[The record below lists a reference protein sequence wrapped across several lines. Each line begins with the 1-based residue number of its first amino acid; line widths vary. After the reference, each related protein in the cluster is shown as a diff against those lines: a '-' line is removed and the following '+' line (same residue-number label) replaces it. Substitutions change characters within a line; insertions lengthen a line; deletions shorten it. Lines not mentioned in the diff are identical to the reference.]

1 MIYYVA
7 AAILIMSGPSA
18 TGCNLKAVQH
28 LAREAPI
35 IVVGEVDEVERTL
48 GFGSGYSL
56 VVQRVNYQVKEVL
69 KGDLTKE
76 KINVAHVVVANS
88 PSADKESK
96 PTQLST
102 KLFAKGNRLILFLK
116 PDPQSGY
123 IGLDS
128 DKPYKGYFA
137 LSENCV
143 PQADAEIIEAIRQ
156 IVLTRQIE

>member
-1 MIYYVA
+1 MIYYLA
-7 AAILIMSGPSA
+7 ALILIGLSSTECEMK
-18 TGCNLKAVQH
+18 TVQH

-69 KGDLTKE
+69 KGDLADE
-76 KINVAHVVVANS
+76 RINVAHVVVANS
-88 PSADKESK
+88 PSADIESK
-96 PTQLST
+96 QTQLSP

-123 IGLDS
+123 IGIDS

-143 PQADAEIIEAIRQ
+143 PLADAEMIKTVRQ
-156 IVLTRQIE
+156 VVATKAY